1 MNDENQNLIFAD
13 TITQVAGTV
22 WFMTKSFGEEL
33 GNLINLHYLKQND
46 LNWHKQLNFKRKSQG
61 ETTYKIATDFR
72 FQLREPEYSDS
83 PLREV
88 IPGFGQEW
96 LQEAII
102 LRDNLNH
109 YHHGDFEANIDTL
122 ERLLTSMSVLA
133 HYSGLKVLSL
143 ISIQLDRI
151 NKIRQGWVPETA
163 QPLPQP
169 PEEVLE
175 FIDLAEKKKQR
186 IFSRPPVGSRWF
198 GEEGKRAIILDL
210 HLRDAI
216 DAETGKSI
224 AVEIGAGGKEK
235 IRGWIRYFPQGGLL
249 KVSDDGAVMGY
260 IQGLAYLV
268 GWFGEEPDVDPNEI
282 RGYYL
287 PYDYRFTGKDVEDL
301 KTGQLLSQVA
311 EEDTAGLISTLSDQ
325 IKTGSILNVTTYGDL
340 VLDDGTD
347 SKQVKLARVHKGIW
361 FENHLM

>member
-1 MNDENQNLIFAD
+1 MNDENQNLISAD

-22 WFMTKSFGEEL
+22 WYMTKSFGEEL

-46 LNWHKQLNFKRKSQG
+46 FNWHKRLNFKRKSQG

-88 IPGFGQEW
+88 IPGFSQDW
-96 LQEAII
+96 LQEAIL

-133 HYSGLKVLSL
+133 HHSGLKVLSL
-143 ISIQLDRI
+143 ISKQLDRI
-151 NKIRQGWVPETA
+151 NKIRKGWVPETV
-163 QPLPQP
+163 QPLSQP

-186 IFSRPPVGSRWF
+186 IFSRPPVGSRWH

-224 AVEIGAGGKEK
+224 ALEIGDGGKEK
-235 IRGWIRYFPQGGLL
+235 IRGWIRHFPQGGLL

-268 GWFGEEPDVDPNEI
+268 GWFGDEPDVDPNEI

-287 PYDYRFTGKDVEDL
+287 PHDYKFTGTDVEDL
-301 KTGQLLSQVA
+301 TSGMFLSQIA
-311 EEDTAGLISTLSDQ
+311 EEDTTDLLATLSE
-325 IKTGSILNVTTYGDL
+325 KVKPGSILNVTTYGDL

-347 SKQVKLARVHKGIW
+347 AKQVKLAQVHKGIW
-361 FENHLM
+361 FSGE